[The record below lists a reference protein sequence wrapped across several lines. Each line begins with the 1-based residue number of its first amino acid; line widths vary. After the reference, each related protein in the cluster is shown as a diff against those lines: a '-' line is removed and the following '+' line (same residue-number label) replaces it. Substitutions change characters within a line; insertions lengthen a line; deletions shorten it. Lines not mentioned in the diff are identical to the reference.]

1 MAGHAGIICRGVLRL
16 IEPREDLSVGEHRSL
31 QEQNCDLFWILFP
44 FRHLCYCS
52 QIGILFNL
60 ALPLNAMSKEV
71 VLIGRSN
78 VGKSTLFWELTG
90 KKVPIGKR
98 PGITQY
104 PFKTKVG
111 NVFYVDMPGYGFMF
125 RATKADQEKTK
136 DLIVHYFEEHAREI
150 LLAVQV
156 IDAASFLDI
165 ADRWEG
171 RGEVPME
178 IELWEFLDDL
188 GLDSVLAANKMDRI
202 AKQDRDGA
210 LDLICER
217 LGMLPPWTQWQDRV
231 APISAKRGQIEP
243 LRAVISRKVAVA

>member
-1 MAGHAGIICRGVLRL
+1 MDRH
-16 IEPREDLSVGEHRSL
+16 
-31 QEQNCDLFWILFP
+31 P
-44 FRHLCYCS
+44 FQSCPIFIYT
-52 QIGILFNL
+52 
-60 ALPLNAMSKEV
+60 MSKEV

-90 KKVPIGKR
+90 KKVRIGKR

-104 PFKTKVG
+104 PFKARVG
-111 NVFYVDMPGYGFMF
+111 NIFYVDMPGYGFMY
-125 RATKADQEKTK
+125 RTTKADQEKTK
-136 DLIVHYFEEHAREI
+136 DLIVHYFEEHAEEI

-178 IELWEFLDDL
+178 VELWEFLGDL
-188 GLDSVLAANKMDRI
+188 GLHQVLAANKMDRI
-202 AKQDRDGA
+202 AREDRDGA

-217 LGMLPPWTQWQDRV
+217 LGMLPPWTQWPDRV
-231 APISAKRGQIEP
+231 APISAKRGQVEP
-243 LRAVISRKVAVA
+243 LRSIISKKVAVA

>member
-1 MAGHAGIICRGVLRL
+1 L
-16 IEPREDLSVGEHRSL
+16 
-31 QEQNCDLFWILFP
+31 P
-44 FRHLCYCS
+44 FLLGS
-52 QIGILFNL
+52 
-60 ALPLNAMSKEV
+60 MSKEI

-90 KKVPIGKR
+90 TKVRIGKR

-125 RATKADQEKTK
+125 KTTKAEQEKTK
-136 DLIVHYFEEHAREI
+136 DLIVHYFEQHAEEI
-150 LLAVQV
+150 LLTVQV

-171 RGEVPME
+171 RGEVPFE
-178 IELWEFLDDL
+178 IELWEFLNDM
-188 GLDSVLAANKMDRI
+188 GLDVVLAANKMDRI
-202 AKQDRDGA
+202 AKIDLDGA

-217 LGMLPPWTQWQDRV
+217 LGMLPPWNQWPDKI

-243 LRAVISRKVAVA
+243 LRTIISKRVSVNHPD

>member
-1 MAGHAGIICRGVLRL
+1 
-16 IEPREDLSVGEHRSL
+16 
-31 QEQNCDLFWILFP
+31 
-44 FRHLCYCS
+44 
-52 QIGILFNL
+52 
-60 ALPLNAMSKEV
+60 MSKKV

-104 PFKTKVG
+104 PFKARVG

-125 RATKADQEKTK
+125 KTSKAEQEKTK
-136 DLIVHYFEEHAREI
+136 DLIVHYFEEQASDI

-156 IDAASFLDI
+156 IDASSFLDI

-171 RGEVPME
+171 RDEVPLE
-178 IELWEFLDDL
+178 IELWGFLDDL
-188 GLDSVLAANKMDRI
+188 GLDQVLAANKMDRI
-202 AKQDRDGA
+202 AKKDRDLA

-231 APISAKRGQIEP
+231 APISAKRGQIDP
-243 LRAVISRKVAVA
+243 LRAIISRRIAGASLRPG